1 MEQRDKSIGFFDSG
15 LGGISVLKEALK
27 IMPNE
32 NYIYFGD
39 SKNAPY
45 GRKSID
51 EVKDLTFKAIE
62 FLLSKDVKAIV
73 VACNTATSAAIRE
86 LREKYSSIPIVGIEP
101 AVKPAVK
108 LDRNGK
114 IVIMATPV
122 TLAQKKFKDLYE
134 QYKLDTEIE
143 PLPCPELVEFV
154 ERGEVAGERVF
165 NYIKEKLSTYEYENI
180 GAIVLGCTHYP
191 FVEEII
197 KKVVGDDIPVIHGG
211 EGTAKQLQRLL
222 KENDIQT
229 KNNEKGIVEV
239 YNSLE
244 DEKIMDLS
252 KKLLDL

>member
-154 ERGEVAGERVF
+154 ERGEVSGERVF

-244 DEKIMDLS
+244 DEKIIDLS